1 MKVGI
6 VTQYAYDNMGNKLQ
20 NYALQRKLAEYA
32 DSVCTIKNRPK
43 ARGIM
48 GAIKQNALAAD
59 SMLLHRLCGRYRK
72 SEILKFHKKYIAD
85 SSAYYCTSQNYH
97 GLKTFDTCELYCAGS
112 DQVWKPGSGRTGV
125 FHYLGFAPTERTFSY
140 AASFGVDRIP
150 EEYQDAV
157 RKGLNHIKY
166 ISVRE
171 DAGKR
176 IVEELTGRTDVQVLV
191 DPTMLLTTQE
201 WDEVVSK
208 PKKKL
213 PEKYLLTYFLGSIS
227 KERRQAIQEKAAELG
242 CEIIETMDPDSPF
255 YAIGPGEFVWLIKHA
270 ALVCTDSFH
279 GSVFSF
285 LYGRPLAIFDRK
297 GSGEDMSSRL
307 RTLAS
312 KFHLEDCMVNGEK
325 LPQLSPVPDYSAG
338 YVALEEERAKSKAFL
353 DMVFQEAERAGL
365 CK

>member
-6 VTQYAYDNMGNKLQ
+6 VSQFGHGNIGNKLQ
-20 NYALQRKLAEYA
+20 NYALQQTLLKFADYVQTIRNKGNAQDLKAFFRQITFLNESIWINKLFLKDRKLA
-32 DSVCTIKNRPK
+32 
-43 ARGIM
+43 
-48 GAIKQNALAAD
+48 
-59 SMLLHRLCGRYRK
+59 
-72 SEILKFHKKYIAD
+72 ILQFHKKHII
-85 SSAYYCTSQNYH
+85 SSSNSYVFTKDYLT
-97 GLKTFDTCELYCAGS
+97 LKRKDTCTLYCAGS
-112 DQVWKPGSGRTGV
+112 DQNWKPHYGRWGM
-125 FHYLGFAPTERTFSY
+125 FNYLGFAPTERTFSY
-140 AASFGVDRIP
+140 AASFGVDKIP
-150 EEYQDAV
+150 EEYQEAV

-191 DPTMLLTTQE
+191 DPTMLLITQE

-213 PEKYLLTYFLGSIS
+213 PEKYLLTYFLGSVS
-227 KERRQAIQEKAAELG
+227 EERRQAIQEKAAELG

-338 YVALEEERAKSKAFL
+338 YAALEEERAKSKAFL